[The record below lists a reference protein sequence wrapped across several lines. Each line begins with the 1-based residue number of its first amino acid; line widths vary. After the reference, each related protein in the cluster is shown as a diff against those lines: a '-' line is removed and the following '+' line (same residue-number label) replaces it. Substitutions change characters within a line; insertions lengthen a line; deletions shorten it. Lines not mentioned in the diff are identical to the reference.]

1 VIPVSRPELADA
13 QWKTWRE
20 QARGAMDQL
29 VNHYHLGD
37 DVELQDQFY
46 KAAMPFL
53 LQLFHGKCAYC
64 ETVISSNQPGDVEH
78 YRPKGRIRDQA
89 GKVIKVVVNNTEIE
103 HPGYWWLAYD
113 WRNLLPSCI
122 DCNRRRRHGEDSIA
136 AGKAEY
142 FEVRGKRAVLPTDD
156 LTQEHALLLDP
167 SSENFDPKQHF
178 EFMEDGTLKPI
189 TDEARYSCELLGLNR
204 RERLVAQRAQAYL
217 QAKQAL
223 VCLLLQG
230 ATATPAALK
239 SVRQQINDMWQGS
252 SAYSAF
258 ARESLEAV
266 RTLFQQNTGVRIEL
280 PLP

>member
-1 VIPVSRPELADA
+1 VIPVQRPELTDA
-13 QWKTWRE
+13 QWKAWRE

-53 LQLFHGKCAYC
+53 LMLFHGKCAYC

-89 GKVIKVVVNNTEIE
+89 GKVLKVIINNTEIE

-122 DCNRRRRHGEDSIA
+122 DCNRRRRHGEDNVA

-156 LTQEHALLLDP
+156 LSQEHALLLDP

-178 EFMEDGTLKPI
+178 EFMEDGTIKPK
-189 TDEARYSCELLGLNR
+189 TEEARYTCELLGLNL
-204 RERLVAQRAQAYL
+204 RERLVAERAKAYL
-217 QAKQAL
+217 QAKQAFRNF
-223 VCLLLQG
+223 VFD
-230 ATATPAALK
+230 APTATPAALEI
-239 SVRQQINDMWQGS
+239 VRQQINDLWQGN

-258 ARESLEAV
+258 ARESLESV
-266 RTLFQQNTGVRIEL
+266 RARFQQNTGVPFPL